1 MGSSSPVSP
10 PSSPSPDSFS
20 EALSPVL
27 EVSSASEL
35 SPLEGFSTV
44 VSVPSSVEP
53 LSEASSLDD
62 ESSVVPASLPVT
74 LSSAYTD
81 TAVELFAMNA
91 PTGSANSI
99 TDKISDAIILT
110 DNFLCIFVCNSFFSF
125 YRFRNYSLKNL
136 KVLTISFFHLIHDVP
151 GNICPAIYYG
161 KKHSLNLNLSV

>member
-10 PSSPSPDSFS
+10 SPDSFS
-20 EALSPVL
+20 DVLSPVL
-27 EVSSASEL
+27 EPSPAPEL
-35 SPLEGFSTV
+35 SPPVGFSTD
-44 VSVPSSVEP
+44 VSVPSSDEP
-53 LSEASSLDD
+53 LSVDPLSDASALDD

-110 DNFLCIFVCNSFFSF
+110 DNFLCIFVCLLFIFCM
-125 YRFRNYSLKNL
+125 K
-136 KVLTISFFHLIHDVP
+136 
-151 GNICPAIYYG
+151 GPAFIG
-161 KKHSLNLNLSV
+161 RGLF